1 MAFIRTPY
9 DQWERKEYLEFFQNS
24 SIYITE
30 QLDMTKLYCHIK
42 QKGLRLYPSLVYC
55 AAKVVN
61 QYPEFRY
68 AYDEQHC
75 VGIWEE
81 LHPYYTV
88 PRVDNPTLFSMKY
101 SAYSPDF
108 LTFYHTFEQDYKVA
122 EHCGRLLCDETMP
135 KNIFGVSIAP
145 GVPFT
150 GFCFGG
156 EPKEDFV
163 PFVLFGKLTHQ
174 GDRFLLPV
182 GAEFSHAVNDGQHI
196 SRFFEQLKETADN
209 LL

>member
-1 MAFIRTPY
+1 MAFIRIPY

-55 AAKVVN
+55 TAKVVN

-101 SAYSPDF
+101 SVYSPDF
-108 LTFYHTFEQDYKVA
+108 LTF
-122 EHCGRLLCDETMP
+122 
-135 KNIFGVSIAP
+135 
-145 GVPFT
+145 
-150 GFCFGG
+150 
-156 EPKEDFV
+156 
-163 PFVLFGKLTHQ
+163 
-174 GDRFLLPV
+174 
-182 GAEFSHAVNDGQHI
+182 
-196 SRFFEQLKETADN
+196 
-209 LL
+209 

>member
-1 MAFIRTPY
+1 
-9 DQWERKEYLEFFQNS
+9 
-24 SIYITE
+24 
-30 QLDMTKLYCHIK
+30 MTKLYCHIK

-156 EPKEDFV
+156 FCSFCSFRKAYSPRR
-163 PFVLFGKLTHQ
+163 PFPSAGWRRIFTCSKRWPAYQ
-174 GDRFLLPV
+174 P
-182 GAEFSHAVNDGQHI
+182 
-196 SRFFEQLKETADN
+196 FF
-209 LL
+209 